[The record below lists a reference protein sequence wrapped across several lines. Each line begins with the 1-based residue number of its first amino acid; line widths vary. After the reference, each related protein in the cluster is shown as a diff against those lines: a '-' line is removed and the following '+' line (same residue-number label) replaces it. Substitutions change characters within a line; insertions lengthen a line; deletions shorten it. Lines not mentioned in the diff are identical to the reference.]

1 MKSICE
7 FNVGDFIEIHH
18 IDLLKYQKERILSM
32 GFTKGT
38 VIEVLR
44 FGYKRGLVL
53 FDVRGIMVALRDE
66 ESKFIYGIKVWSSK

>member
-1 MKSICE
+1 
-7 FNVGDFIEIHH
+7 
-18 IDLLKYQKERILSM
+18 LKYQKERILSM

-66 ESKFIYGIKVWSSK
+66 ESKFIYGIKV

>member
-7 FNVGDFIEIHH
+7 FNVGDLIEIKY

-38 VIEVLR
+38 VIEVIR
-44 FGYKRGLVL
+44 FGFKKELIL
-53 FDVRGIMVALRDE
+53 FDVRGIMIALRSE
-66 ESKFIYGIKVWSSK
+66 ESKFIYGIKV